1 MSIPLVRWRVR
12 DWASCF
18 YACRFPLD
26 EEPERFCCSSIQIC
40 KGDDR
45 GQVRDIRGTESS
57 EDRYKQ
63 KQQSTKKLNENNDSR
78 DLEEKGNENDDEE
91 SRWPSFEEEDY
102 IVFCFEE
109 DGAIHMVKEVK
120 SETSSRSHSRSSRPI
135 NRKLSYGENGKQVNN
150 SKHEAMSMSN
160 EEEKGIYPTN
170 EERNSII
177 SFKKGKEK
185 AHNHLNTESI
195 VDETKE
201 VNELEITKECK
212 DVSAESSDSTQTDA
226 STSSFAFPV

>member
-1 MSIPLVRWRVR
+1 M
-12 DWASCF
+12 
-18 YACRFPLD
+18 
-26 EEPERFCCSSIQIC
+26 
-40 KGDDR
+40 
-45 GQVRDIRGTESS
+45 RDIRETELS

-135 NRKLSYGENGKQVNN
+135 NRKVSSEQLF
-150 SKHEAMSMSN
+150 KHDHICRIPCFYQN
-160 EEEKGIYPTN
+160 KNKNY
-170 EERNSII
+170 
-177 SFKKGKEK
+177 F
-185 AHNHLNTESI
+185 
-195 VDETKE
+195 
-201 VNELEITKECK
+201 
-212 DVSAESSDSTQTDA
+212 
-226 STSSFAFPV
+226 